1 MDPKAFETAPGA
13 PTPAAES
20 PAYAPPAIAWEEPF
34 EPMAATSG
42 FLVGCGAYPA
52 GGGECDSQPAA

>member
-34 EPMAATSG
+34 EPLRATS
-42 FLVGCGAYPA
+42 VGCGTFPA
-52 GGGECDSQPAA
+52 GGEACDMQPMA